1 MEAIN
6 SDLFDL
12 AFIFLFVKKLFLGTV
27 AFGFLIGGIY
37 FASYLFNLYRLPRD
51 SKKYRQQ
58 SEHLQK
64 ENLIRYIITIACM
77 LLLSGLFY
85 FGIEIGKES
94 MHLGAGVWASY
105 YGIKYLGEKLNERK
119 MEAKGKLNTVWSL
132 IIIYCYRFLDW
143 DQQK

>member
-51 SKKYRQQ
+51 SKKFRQQ
-58 SEHLQK
+58 SEYLQK

-77 LLLSGLFY
+77 LVLSGLFY

-94 MHLGAGVWASY
+94 MHLGAGVWVSY
-105 YGIKYLGEKLNERK
+105 YGIKHFSSKLKERK
-119 MEAKGKLNTVWSL
+119 MMAKAKENT
-132 IIIYCYRFLDW
+132 I
-143 DQQK
+143 